1 MVMPIIGRAG
11 RPSPDDHAL
20 AACLAPDGVFR
31 VPRPSAATPAPRLRS
46 RVAVVAAALAMCAIP
61 AVGLAGLGQ
70 GGPPVRYATSDMGAV
85 VEARYQAALVLGND
99 GRYAEALEVMRTVV
113 PYRSSQA
120 AVRSWSTRAAQRL
133 LADARRRLRPTRTVP
148 GGSCAGRAPWR
159 PGSQASRRP
168 ARRWACPRRRRSAV
182 RHHQGAGE
190 VPRGGTPA
198 ARGRARSRGAGG

>member
-20 AACLAPDGVFR
+20 AASLAPDGVFR
-31 VPRPSAATPAPRLRS
+31 VPRPSAATPAPRLRR

-61 AVGLAGLGQ
+61 AVGLAGLDHRAHVGRRERHR
-70 GGPPVRYATSDMGAV
+70 G
-85 VEARYQAALVLGND
+85 AALVLGND

-133 LADARRRLRPTRTVP
+133 LADARRVAPSDPDRARELVRRAGTLAP
-148 GGSCAGRAPWR
+148 GLSGL
-159 PGSQASRRP
+159 
-168 ARRWACPRRRRSAV
+168 
-182 RHHQGAGE
+182 
-190 VPRGGTPA
+190 PA
-198 ARGRARSRGAGG
+198 ARAAVGLPPLSALSGPASPGGW

>member
-20 AACLAPDGVFR
+20 AASLAPDGVFR
-31 VPRPSAATPAPRLRS
+31 VPRPSAATPAPRLRR

-70 GGPPVRYATSDMGAV
+70 GGPPVPYATSDMGAV

-133 LADARRRLRPTRTVP
+133 LADARRVGPSDPDRARGLVRRAGTLAP
-148 GGSCAGRAPWR
+148 GLSGL
-159 PGSQASRRP
+159 
-168 ARRWACPRRRRSAV
+168 
-182 RHHQGAGE
+182 
-190 VPRGGTPA
+190 PA
-198 ARGRARSRGAGG
+198 ARAAVGLPPSSALSGPASPGGW